1 KERRMSFMVIVKL
14 NPKEEENI
22 LKGFP
27 WVYNNEVH
35 SFQGDIQNG
44 EVVQIHTYNN
54 EFVGFGFLNISSKLM
69 VRILS
74 LNKEDKIDKEFFRN
88 KIRYAL
94 EHRKNLNLGNAQRL
108 IFAEADFLPGLIVD
122 QYNDILSVQ
131 FLCLGMDKIKKD
143 IIDILIEE
151 INPRGIYERSD
162 TPIRLKEGLEETKGI
177 LYGDF
182 DSRVEVM
189 ENGIRFI
196 VDVEHGQKTGYFLDQ
211 KLNRDMVKYYVK
223 DKVVLDC
230 FSNVGGFALHA
241 CKYGALHVDACD
253 ISKLACEEISS
264 NAKLND
270 FTQLNVICTDV
281 FDYLRK
287 EELKNKYDVIILDP
301 PAFTKDKTTIKKAY
315 RGYKEINLQALKI
328 IKSGGYLLTFSCSQ
342 HMTPELFMEMIK
354 EASLDAKRE
363 VQFIDFKIQAPD
375 HPALLS
381 GKEQLYLKCMV
392 LRVK

>member
-1 KERRMSFMVIVKL
+1 MLIVKL
-14 NPKEEENI
+14 NSNEEKNI
-22 LKGFP
+22 LNGFP

-44 EVVQIHTYNN
+44 EVVQVSSFNN
-54 EFVGFGFLNISSKLM
+54 EFIGYGFLNVNSKLM
-69 VRILS
+69 VRMLS
-74 LNKEDKIDKEFFRN
+74 LKKEDNIDKEFFRN

-94 EHRKNLNLGNAQRL
+94 EHRKSLNLGNAQRL

-122 QYNDILSVQ
+122 QYSDILSVQ

-143 IIDILIEE
+143 IIDILVEE
-151 INPRGIYERSD
+151 IKPRGIYERSD
-162 TPIRLKEGLEETKGI
+162 TSVRIKEGLEEVKGI

-182 DSRVEVM
+182 DPRVEVL

-223 DKVVLDC
+223 DKNVLDC

-241 CKYGALHVDACD
+241 CKYGARHVDACD
-253 ISKLACEEISS
+253 ISKLACEEIEA
-264 NAKLND
+264 NAKLNN

-287 EELKNKYDVIILDP
+287 EELKDKYDVIILDP

-315 RGYKEINLQALKI
+315 RGYKEINLQALKM

-342 HMTPELFMEMIK
+342 HMTPDLFMEMIQ
-354 EASLDAKRE
+354 EAAVDARRD

>member
-1 KERRMSFMVIVKL
+1 MLVVVL
-14 NPKEEENI
+14 NPNEEENI

-35 SFQGDIQNG
+35 SFEGNILNG
-44 EVVQIHTYNN
+44 EVVEVQSFDKK
-54 EFVGFGFLNISSKLM
+54 FVGYGFLNINSKLM
-69 VRILS
+69 VRMLS
-74 LNKEDKIDKEFFRN
+74 LQKDDCINKEYFQN

-94 EHRKNLNLGNAQRL
+94 DHRKNLNFGNAQRL

-143 IIDILIEE
+143 IVDILVEE
-151 INPRGIYERSD
+151 LNPRGIYERSD

-177 LYGDF
+177 LYGNF
-182 DSRVEVM
+182 DPRVEVI

-211 KLNRDMVKYYVK
+211 KLNRDMVKYYVQ

-230 FSNVGGFALHA
+230 FSNVGGFALHS
-241 CKYGALHVDACD
+241 CKYGARHVDACD
-253 ISKLACEEISS
+253 ISKLACEEIES
-264 NAKLND
+264 NAKLNN

-342 HMTPELFMEMIK
+342 HMTPDLFMEMIK
-354 EASLDAKRE
+354 EASIDAKRD
-363 VQFIDFKIQAPD
+363 VQFLDFRIQAPD